1 MTYNMKT
8 SFDKQATY
16 NDTIKQKVQELQK
29 LCILEKLP
37 MFLSICT
44 KNDEDTTWYENIM
57 ISPETMD
64 LDLSYNVISKMVL
77 CLNDDF
83 KIVPKSDIEVS

>member
-1 MTYNMKT
+1 MAIMTT
-8 SFDKQATY
+8 SFDKQVIY
-16 NDTIKQKVQELQK
+16 NDIIKQKVQELHK

-64 LDLSYNVISKMVL
+64 MNLSNNVISKMVL
-77 CLNDDF
+77 CLNGDF
-83 KIVPKSDIEVS
+83 KIVPKTDEK